1 MNAAGSVTTAFSGS
15 TTVGSFN
22 ITGVASLAGLAIGQP
37 LSGPGL
43 QTDSFISGF
52 GTNTVAFSNGGAAG
66 PSGVPQPA
74 SATGSGTFTAS
85 DPWPLGTLG
94 VSVSPATGVGIV
106 DYNFDGTTNAG
117 NVGNGLAISNWSG
130 MAIGGA
136 DLTFGVGAGTFEVS
150 ITFTSGDSNYATTTL
165 TNAIAIVVS

>member
-1 MNAAGSVTTAFSGS
+1 MTTSGAVTTSFSGS
-15 TTVGSFN
+15 TAIGSFN

-74 SATGSGTFTAS
+74 SATGSGTFVAS
-85 DPWPLGTLG
+85 DPWPIGYLG
-94 VSVSPATGVGIV
+94 VSVSPPIGIS
-106 DYNFDGTTNAG
+106 DNNFDGGTDADHIGTG
-117 NVGNGLAISNWSG
+117 TAISNWSG

-136 DLTFGVGAGTFEVS
+136 DLTFGAAGSYEVS
-150 ITFTSGDSNYATTTL
+150 ITYTSNDPNYATTTL
-165 TNAIAIVVS
+165 TNAITIDVS